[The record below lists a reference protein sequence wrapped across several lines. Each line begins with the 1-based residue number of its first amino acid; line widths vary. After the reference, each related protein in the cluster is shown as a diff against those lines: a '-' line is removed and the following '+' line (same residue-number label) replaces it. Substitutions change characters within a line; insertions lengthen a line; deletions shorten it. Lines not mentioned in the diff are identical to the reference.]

1 MAHGSMHGQPLTF
14 ELFSRYAL
22 PSKPGRSF
30 ASIILGELARV
41 SVPDNPLDLLVDF
54 SYLIIDLWVRSL
66 AEKYYP
72 PIYDL
77 AALLFF
83 TLQLNTTAVAPR
95 IISSLL
101 PVAQETCL
109 VVAEPRFKGESADFA
124 SDIDVTQC
132 LSVVYLSALGCLG
145 PPAQEATA
153 SADDDAEPT
162 VANSNSRTKFWM
174 TMRHDFVMFMLSTK
188 QPESDFHAIL
198 SLLCTST
205 FPTSIG
211 PIPPPAAANSPGS
224 DAAAPPT
231 SESIGRMIVDQI
243 SMYLAQ
249 PFPWAAP
256 GSAKL
261 CEGRLA
267 VLRTLTAF
275 STSPFGALLIASS
288 RTSIP
293 RMVTLLSWAIDKL
306 YDMDVPTSMWNITR
320 AQEGERGEPNTPTND
335 GQGGEVPSRLDESQ
349 AMEVDSEPA
358 GKKQPLAAPPH
369 PVHSPPL
376 EQDLAP
382 LLFRII
388 SRTVVLLHTLI
399 TDPRT
404 GNAANISTKLA
415 TNHGGPQRYQLTLA
429 RLNFAEEDLVLEAGV
444 DAETIELAHDLLELF
459 VTPEDGEAV
468 GEVFGV

>member
-83 TLQLNTTAVAPR
+83 TLQLNSTAVAPR

-153 SADDDAEPT
+153 SADVDAEPA
-162 VANSNSRTKFWM
+162 VATNSRTNFWM
-174 TMRHDFVMFMLSTK
+174 TMRHDFVMFMLSAK
-188 QPESDFHAIL
+188 QPEPDFHAIL

-211 PIPPPAAANSPGS
+211 PIPPPATVDSPGS
-224 DAAAPPT
+224 DTAAPPT

-243 SMYLAQ
+243 STYLTQ

-293 RMVTLLSWAIDKL
+293 RMVALLSWAIDKL
-306 YDMDVPTSMWNITR
+306 YDMDVPASMWNTTGSHD
-320 AQEGERGEPNTPTND
+320 GERGEPNTPTND
-335 GQGGEVPSRLDESQ
+335 GQGGESSRSLGESQ
-349 AMEVDSEPA
+349 AMEVDSGPA
-358 GKKQPLAAPPH
+358 EEKQPLAAPPR
-369 PVHSPPL
+369 PAHSPPL
-376 EQDLAP
+376 EQDPVP

-444 DAETIELAHDLLELF
+444 DSETIELAHELLELF